1 MVHELVVRAIG
12 RVGGVVL
19 LFGLLWL
26 GLSMPSEHEFDG
38 TAVRTGPLLVVILGM
53 VMIGIGFGV
62 LNLQAVG

>member
-1 MVHELVVRAIG
+1 
-12 RVGGVVL
+12 
-19 LFGLLWL
+19 
-26 GLSMPSEHEFDG
+26 MPSEHEFDG

>member
-1 MVHELVVRAIG
+1 
-12 RVGGVVL
+12 
-19 LFGLLWL
+19 
-26 GLSMPSEHEFDG
+26 MPSDHEFDG